1 MTQTGK
7 QPLSEVP
14 PLLVAALV
22 CDVAVADPATG
33 KKNLIGIFDQVRV
46 GKFPATRP
54 VTLYFK
60 IGDAEGRYEFQIR
73 YVRADTDEVLAKAE
87 GEVQARDRL
96 SSTDLYISFP
106 PVSIPAPGRYEFQ
119 IWANSMFL
127 GSTFIDA
134 TAAKVP

>member
-1 MTQTGK
+1 MTQTEN
-7 QPLSEVP
+7 QPLSEIA

-22 CDVAVADPATG
+22 CDVAVADPTTG

-46 GKFPATRP
+46 GEFPTKRP
-54 VTLYFK
+54 ITLYFK
-60 IGDAEGRYEFQIR
+60 IGDAEGRYEFEVR
-73 YVRADTDEVLAKAE
+73 YVRAETDEVLAKAE

-106 PVSIPAPGRYEFQ
+106 PIPIPATGRYEFQ

-134 TAAKVP
+134 TDAKIR